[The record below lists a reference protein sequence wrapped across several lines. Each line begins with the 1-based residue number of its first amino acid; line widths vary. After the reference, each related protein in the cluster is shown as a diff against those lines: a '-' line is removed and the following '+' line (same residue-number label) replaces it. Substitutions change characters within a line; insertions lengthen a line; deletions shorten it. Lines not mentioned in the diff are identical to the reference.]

1 MSRNL
6 GLQFVLSV
14 VGGAAVSGALSS
26 INDRVGQVG
35 RTVTS
40 ALGGLDNRMQALGSR
55 ADHARQRLEQL
66 NRSAAGITAGTT
78 AHQRMTAEIEHQQ
91 RAVDQLARRY
101 ERLHAVRIDRD
112 AARQNFQEKRGDL
125 VTAGAIGAGLAVPA
139 VIGAKYEDSVK
150 QLAITGELYK
160 EAGAEAA
167 LSQSIRDAAVRRG
180 VAHEQALAGVEKLV
194 AQGMDPKIAGAYADT
209 LARTHKATRA
219 DIGDLAELVF
229 TLQTKFK
236 LQTDEEI
243 FAALNVLTKAGK
255 LGQYEIKSMSKAFPE
270 LGGAAASF
278 GSTGMAGVA
287 EMGAMMQVMRAG
299 AGTTGEAETYM
310 RNWFSHMSA
319 KSTQDHFQAVGID
332 FEKAKLKKVG
342 DGKGQVSN
350 IEASFMVMDDYIDK
364 VISSGQVKTYDKKG
378 KLKTS
383 TDVRNELKAAFEQAK
398 KDKLS
403 GEAMENFV
411 KSAVQ
416 RVGMSSIFQDMQ
428 VTQAYLAWQSGKE
441 KFRDIRKDLRD
452 PSVGQTIATDEKQ
465 QNSLSTQKWEALK
478 TSLADLAIT
487 VGQRLQPAVDK
498 ILDGL
503 TSAATAISDWAKKN
517 ETLATVVITVV
528 AGIAALSAAVIA
540 LGVAAAGAR
549 LGLAT
554 ARGLPVIGRM
564 FGGPSAGAV
573 TAARAA
579 AAATAAPAAAGA
591 GAGAAAGAGAKAV
604 AGASRLA
611 SAGRLFARVA
621 TPLAVGAAVLDAG
634 TALADDKLSRVQKA
648 GAVAAAG
655 GSLAGGLAGAKL
667 GALVGTAIFP
677 GVGTVIGGAI
687 GGVGGA
693 LAGQW
698 LGKKAVDVATGG
710 KPAVPVA
717 PATAT
722 PATAAPKAPTAAA
735 TPAAAAA
742 ASSAAAKAAST
753 GAQAAPPPIN
763 VTVDYKPQVTIQ
775 GDPIPGQAEK
785 FAALLRENAQVVADL
800 VNRAVAEKARV
811 SFK

>member
-14 VGGAAVSGALSS
+14 VGGQAVAGALSS

-40 ALGGLDNRMQALGSR
+40 ALGGLDNRVQALGSR

-150 QLAITGELYK
+150 QIAITGELYK

-194 AQGMDPKIAGAYADT
+194 AQGMDAKIAGAYADT

-255 LGQYEIKSMSKAFPE
+255 LGQYEIKSMAKAFPE

-364 VISSGQVKTYDKKG
+364 VIASGQVKTYDKKG

-416 RVGMSSIFQDMQ
+416 RVGVSSIFQDMQ

-441 KFRDIRKDLRD
+441 KFRDIRKDLRA

-465 QNSLSTQKWEALK
+465 QNSLSTQKWEKLK

-564 FGGPSAGAV
+564 FGGPSSGAV
-573 TAARAA
+573 TAARA

-591 GAGAAAGAGAKAV
+591 GAGTAAGAGAAV

-634 TALADDKLSRVQKA
+634 TALADDKLSKVQKA

-677 GVGTVIGGAI
+677 GVGTLIGSAI

-722 PATAAPKAPTAAA
+722 PATAAPKAPAAA

-763 VTVDYKPQVTIQ
+763 VTVDYKPQLTIQ

>member
-1 MSRNL
+1 MSRTL
-6 GLQFVLSV
+6 GVQFVLSI
-14 VGGAAVSGALSS
+14 VGGSLVNNALSTV
-26 INDRVGQVG
+26 NNQVG
-35 RTVTS
+35 RLGRVTAGAFGS
-40 ALGGLDNRMQALGSR
+40 LDSRIQGLGGRVDQ
-55 ADHARQRLEQL
+55 ARQRLDRL
-66 NRSAAGITAGTT
+66 NQSAAGLNSGSLAYR
-78 AHQRMTAEIEHQQ
+78 RMTAEIERQQ
-91 RAVDQLARRY
+91 RAVDSLTRRY
-101 ERLHAVRIDRD
+101 ERLAAVRADRD
-112 AARQNFQEKRGDL
+112 AARANFQEKRGDL

-150 QLAITGELYK
+150 QIAITGELYK

-180 VAHEQALAGVEKLV
+180 VAHEQVLAGVEKLV
-194 AQGMDPKIAGAYADT
+194 AQGMDAKIAGAYADT

-236 LQTDEEI
+236 LKTDEEI

-278 GSTGMAGVA
+278 GSGGLDGVR

-319 KSTQDHFQAVGID
+319 KSTQDHFQAAGID
-332 FEKAKLKKVG
+332 FEKAKLKKVV
-342 DGKGQVSN
+342 DGKGGVSN

-378 KLKTS
+378 KLKSS
-383 TDVRNELKAAFEQAK
+383 TDVRKELQTAFEQAR

-411 KSAVQ
+411 TSAVQ
-416 RVGMSSIFQDMQ
+416 RVGVSSIFQDMQ
-428 VTQAYLAWQSGKE
+428 VTQAYLAWQSGKD
-441 KFRDIRKDLRD
+441 KFRAIRGNLRD

-465 QNSLSTQKWEALK
+465 QNSLSTQKWEKLK

-503 TSAATAISDWAKKN
+503 TSAATAISDWAKNN
-517 ETLATVVITVV
+517 ETLASVVITVV

-554 ARGLPVIGRM
+554 ARGLPVIGRL
-564 FGGPSAGAV
+564 FGNPSAPIPVPGSPGPGGLPPS
-573 TAARAA
+573 RAGRRWRDPI
-579 AAATAAPAAAGA
+579 TGRFTRAPTPPTPVPPPVPPVPPLG
-591 GAGAAAGAGAKAV
+591 
-604 AGASRLA
+604 RLA
-611 SAGRLFARVA
+611 TVGKWLGKAA
-621 TPLAVGAAVLDAG
+621 TPLAVGSALWTAG
-634 TALADDKLSRVQKA
+634 SALADDKLSKVEKA
-648 GAVAAAG
+648 GAVAGAG
-655 GSLAGGLAGAKL
+655 GGLAGGLAGAKV

-687 GGVGGA
+687 GGIGGA
-693 LAGQW
+693 LAGEW

-710 KPAVPVA
+710 KKPAI
-717 PATAT
+717 PA
-722 PATAAPKAPTAAA
+722 AAA

-753 GAQAAPPPIN
+753 GAQAAPPPIH

-800 VNRAVAEKARV
+800 VNRAVSEKARV
-811 SFK
+811 SFKS